1 MKIASIDIGTNT
13 VRCLIGEVLD
23 GVLTPW
29 AIYRDIIRL
38 GEGLRARGELDPAAF
53 GRLTAVLTS
62 YSGHIRESGC
72 REVRAVGTS
81 ALRDADGGGAIKGA
95 LNEVLGYPIDVISG
109 EEEARL
115 TSLGV
120 QAGIGSMNDGLL
132 LDIGGGSTEL
142 IRVSAGTN
150 VWWASLPAGV
160 VHLTEELLLDDPP
173 SDRQVAALKARFR
186 DLLDLERDDGGEQMA
201 GTAGTP
207 TTLAA
212 VQLGIDDY
220 DPTLVNGHVLSLD
233 TIRGLVKEF
242 LAMTSVQRLAMS
254 GMEKGREDLIVAGSL
269 MVLEVM
275 DRWGYEEMIVSDWG
289 LLEGIA
295 IDLAGKQPDQIEN
308 CEFRI
313 EN

>member
-13 VRCLIGEVLD
+13 VRCLIGEVQD
-23 GVLTPW
+23 GVLKPI

-38 GEGLRARGELDPAAF
+38 GEGLRAKGELDPAAY

-62 YSGHIRESGC
+62 YRGHIIESGC
-72 REVRAVGTS
+72 RKVRAVGTS
-81 ALRDADGGGAIKGA
+81 ALRDADRRGLIRKA
-95 LNEVLGYPIDVISG
+95 LNEVLGYPVDVISG

-150 VWWASLPAGV
+150 IWWNSLPAGV
-160 VHLTEELLLDDPP
+160 IHLTEELLLDDPP
-173 SDRQVAALKARFR
+173 SDRQVEALRTRFR
-186 DLLDLERDDGGEQMA
+186 DLLDQEVDDGGEQMA

-212 VQLGIDDY
+212 IQLGIDDY
-220 DPTLVNGHVLSLD
+220 DPTLVNGHVLSLGA
-233 TIRGLVKEF
+233 IQSLVNEF
-242 LAMTSVQRLAMS
+242 LGRTSVQRLAMN

-275 DRWGYEEMIVSDWG
+275 DRWGYKEMIVSDWG

-295 IDLAGKQPDQIEN
+295 IDLAGEARSN
-308 CEFRI
+308 
-313 EN
+313 

>member
-13 VRCLIGEVLD
+13 VRCLLGEIQD
-23 GVLTPW
+23 GILAPIAV
-29 AIYRDIIRL
+29 YRDIIRL
-38 GEGLRARGELDPAAF
+38 GGGLRARGGLDPAAL

-62 YSGHIRESGC
+62 YSTHIKESGC
-72 REVRAVGTS
+72 RKVRAVGTS
-81 ALRDADGGGAIKGA
+81 ALRDAHGGGAIRKA
-95 LNEVLGYPIDVISG
+95 MNEALGYPVDVISG

-120 QAGIGSMNDGLL
+120 QAGIGSMNDGLI

-142 IRVSAGTN
+142 IRVSAGN
-150 VWWASLPAGV
+150 NDWWTSLPAGV
-160 VHLTEELLLDDPP
+160 VHLTEELFMSDPP
-173 SDRQVAALKARFR
+173 SDRQVETLRARFR
-186 DLLDLERDDGGEQMA
+186 KLLDLERDDGGEQIA

-212 VQLGIDDY
+212 LELSIDDY
-220 DPTLVNGHVLSLD
+220 DPTLINGHVLSLD
-233 TIRGLVKEF
+233 TIRGFMGEF
-242 LAMTSVQRLAMS
+242 LARTSAERLGMV

-275 DRWGYEEMIVSDWG
+275 DRWGYQEMIVSDWG

-295 IDLAGKQPDQIEN
+295 LDAAEN
-308 CEFRI
+308 TG
-313 EN
+313 N

>member
-13 VRCLIGEVLD
+13 VRCLIGEVQD
-23 GVLTPW
+23 GVLKPI

-38 GEGLRARGELDPAAF
+38 GEGLKARGKLDTAAY
-53 GRLTAVLTS
+53 GRLTAVLTT
-62 YSGHIRESGC
+62 YRGHIRESGC
-72 REVRAVGTS
+72 RKVRAVGTS
-81 ALRDADGGGAIKGA
+81 ALRDADRRGLIRKA
-95 LNEVLGYPIDVISG
+95 LNEVLGYPVDVISG

-115 TSLGV
+115 TSRGV
-120 QAGIGSMNDGLL
+120 QAGIGLMNDGLL

-150 VWWASLPAGV
+150 IWWTSLPAGV

-173 SDRQVAALKARFR
+173 SNRQVETLRTRFR
-186 DLLDLERDDGGEQMA
+186 DILEQEIDDGGEQMA

-212 VQLGIDDY
+212 IQLGIDDY

-233 TIRGLVKEF
+233 AIQGLVKEF
-242 LAMTSVQRLAMS
+242 LDRTSGERLAMS

-275 DRWGYEEMIVSDWG
+275 DRWGYEEMTVSDWG

-295 IDLAGKQPDQIEN
+295 IDLAASARSN
-308 CEFRI
+308 
-313 EN
+313 

>member
-13 VRCLIGEVLD
+13 VRCLIGEVHD
-23 GVLTPW
+23 GVLTPE

-53 GRLTAVLTS
+53 GRLTSVLTS

-72 REVRAVGTS
+72 VRVRAVGTS
-81 ALRDADGGGAIKGA
+81 ALRDAGRGGSIRKA
-95 LNEVLGYPIDVISG
+95 LNDVLGYPVDVISG
-109 EEEARL
+109 EEEAKL

-120 QAGIGSMNDGLL
+120 QAGIGPMDDGLV
-132 LDIGGGSTEL
+132 LDVGGGSTEL
-142 IRVSAGTN
+142 IRVTAGTN
-150 VWWASLPAGV
+150 VWWTTLPAGV

-173 SDRQVAALKARFR
+173 SDRQVEALQVRFR
-186 DLLDLERDDGGEQMA
+186 GLLDLERDDGGEQMA

-212 VQLGIDDY
+212 VHLGIDDY

-242 LAMTSVQRLAMS
+242 LSRTSAGRLAMS
-254 GMEKGREDLIVAGSL
+254 GMERGREDLIVAGSL

-275 DRWGYEEMIVSDWG
+275 DRWGYQEMIVSDWG

-295 IDLAGKQPDQIEN
+295 LDLTREARSN
-308 CEFRI
+308 
-313 EN
+313 

>member
-1 MKIASIDIGTNT
+1 MLIASIDIGTNT
-13 VRCLIGEVLD
+13 VRCLIGEVHD
-23 GVLTPW
+23 GVLTPE

-53 GRLTAVLTS
+53 GRLTSVLTS

-72 REVRAVGTS
+72 VRVRAVGTS
-81 ALRDADGGGAIKGA
+81 ALRDAGRGGSIRKA
-95 LNEVLGYPIDVISG
+95 LNDVLGYPVDVISG
-109 EEEARL
+109 EEEAKL

-120 QAGIGSMNDGLL
+120 QAGIGPMDDGLV
-132 LDIGGGSTEL
+132 LDVGGGSTEL
-142 IRVSAGTN
+142 IRVTAGTN
-150 VWWASLPAGV
+150 VWWTTLPAGV

-173 SDRQVAALKARFR
+173 SDRQVEALQVRFR
-186 DLLDLERDDGGEQMA
+186 GLLDLERDDGGEQMA

-212 VQLGIDDY
+212 VHLGIDDY

-242 LAMTSVQRLAMS
+242 LSRTSAGRLAMS
-254 GMEKGREDLIVAGSL
+254 GMERGREDLIVAGSL

-275 DRWGYEEMIVSDWG
+275 DRWGYQEMIVSDWG

-295 IDLAGKQPDQIEN
+295 LDAVNSE
-308 CEFRI
+308 R
-313 EN
+313 

>member
-13 VRCLIGEVLD
+13 VRCLIGEVQN
-23 GVLTPW
+23 GVLKPI

-38 GEGLRARGELDPAAF
+38 GEGLRAKGELDPAAY

-62 YSGHIRESGC
+62 YRGHIRESGC
-72 REVRAVGTS
+72 RKVRAVGTS
-81 ALRDADGGGAIKGA
+81 ALRDTDRRGLIRKA
-95 LNEVLGYPIDVISG
+95 LNEVLGYPVNVISG

-142 IRVSAGTN
+142 IRVSEGTN
-150 VWWASLPAGV
+150 IWWNSLPAGV
-160 VHLTEELLLDDPP
+160 IHLTEELLLDDPP
-173 SDRQVAALKARFR
+173 SDRQVEALRTRFR
-186 DLLDLERDDGGEQMA
+186 DLLDQEVDDGGEQMA

-212 VQLGIDDY
+212 IQLGIDDY

-233 TIRGLVKEF
+233 AIQGLVDEF
-242 LAMTSVQRLAMS
+242 LDRTSVQRLAMS

-275 DRWGYEEMIVSDWG
+275 DRWGYKEMIVSDWG
-289 LLEGIA
+289 LLEGIVL
-295 IDLAGKQPDQIEN
+295 DLAGEAGNQ
-308 CEFRI
+308 
-313 EN
+313 

>member
-13 VRCLIGEVLD
+13 VRCLIGEVQD
-23 GVLTPW
+23 GVLKPI

-38 GEGLRARGELDPAAF
+38 GEGLKARGKLDTAAY
-53 GRLTAVLTS
+53 GRLTAVLTT
-62 YSGHIRESGC
+62 YRGHIRESGC
-72 REVRAVGTS
+72 RKVRAVGTS
-81 ALRDADGGGAIKGA
+81 ALRDADRRGLIRKA
-95 LNEVLGYPIDVISG
+95 LNEVLGYPVDVISG

-115 TSLGV
+115 TSRGV
-120 QAGIGSMNDGLL
+120 QAGIGLMNDGLL

-150 VWWASLPAGV
+150 IWWTSLPAGV

-173 SDRQVAALKARFR
+173 SNRQVETLRTRFR
-186 DLLDLERDDGGEQMA
+186 DLLEQEIDDGGEQMA

-212 VQLGIDDY
+212 IQLGIDDY

-233 TIRGLVKEF
+233 AIQGLVKEF
-242 LAMTSVQRLAMS
+242 LDRTSGERLAMS

-275 DRWGYEEMIVSDWG
+275 DRWGYEEMTVSDWG

-295 IDLAGKQPDQIEN
+295 IDLAASARSN
-308 CEFRI
+308 
-313 EN
+313 

>member
-13 VRCLIGEVLD
+13 VRCLIGEVQD
-23 GVLTPW
+23 GVLEPI

-38 GEGLRARGELDPAAF
+38 GEGLKARGELDTAAY
-53 GRLTAVLTS
+53 GRLTAVLTT
-62 YSGHIRESGC
+62 YRGHIRESGC
-72 REVRAVGTS
+72 RKVRAVGTS
-81 ALRDADGGGAIKGA
+81 ALRDADRRGLIRKA
-95 LNEVLGYPIDVISG
+95 LNEVLGYPVDVISG

-120 QAGIGSMNDGLL
+120 QAGIGLMNDGLL

-150 VWWASLPAGV
+150 IWWTSLPAGV

-173 SDRQVAALKARFR
+173 SNSQVETLRARFR
-186 DLLDLERDDGGEQMA
+186 DLLEQEVDDGGEQMA

-212 VQLGIDDY
+212 IQLGIDDY

-233 TIRGLVKEF
+233 AIQGLVKEF
-242 LAMTSVQRLAMS
+242 LDRTSGERLAMS

-275 DRWGYEEMIVSDWG
+275 DRWSYEEMTVSDWG
-289 LLEGIA
+289 LLEGIVL
-295 IDLAGKQPDQIEN
+295 DLAGDAGSN
-308 CEFRI
+308 
-313 EN
+313 

>member
-13 VRCLIGEVLD
+13 VRCLIADIREGN
-23 GVLTPW
+23 LTPL

-38 GEGLRARGELDPAAF
+38 GEGLKTRGELDPAALK
-53 GRLTAVLTS
+53 RLTAVLSS
-62 YSGHIRESGC
+62 YSGYIGGSGC
-72 REVRAVGTS
+72 RIVRAVGTS
-81 ALRDADGGGAIKGA
+81 ALRDADRDGSIHRS
-95 LNEVLGYPIDVISG
+95 LEDVLGYPVEVIQA

-120 QAGIGSMNDGLL
+120 QAGVGPLSDGMI

-142 IRVSAGTN
+142 IRVREGID
-150 VWWASLPAGV
+150 VWWISLPAGV
-160 VHLTEELLLDDPP
+160 VHLTEELIQDDPP
-173 SDRQVAALKARFR
+173 SDTQVTALRARFR
-186 DLLDLERDDGGEQMA
+186 TLIDSESDDCGGQLA

-220 DPTLVNGHVLSLD
+220 DPTLVNGHVLPLVTVQSLVD
-233 TIRGLVKEF
+233 QF
-242 LAMTSVQRLAMS
+242 LARDSKHRLAMP

-275 DRWGYEEMIVSDWG
+275 DRWGYDEMIVSDWG

-295 IDLAGKQPDQIEN
+295 LDMAANAGD
-308 CEFRI
+308 R
-313 EN
+313 

>member
-13 VRCLIGEVLD
+13 VRCLIGEVQN
-23 GVLTPW
+23 GVLTPK

-38 GEGLRARGELDPAAF
+38 GKGFRARGGLDPAAF

-62 YSGHIRESGC
+62 YGEHIRESEC
-72 REVRAVGTS
+72 EMVRAVGTS
-81 ALRDADGGGAIKGA
+81 ALRDADSGGAIRRS
-95 LNEVLGYPIDVISG
+95 LNDVLGYPVDVISG
-109 EEEARL
+109 GEEARL

-120 QAGIGSMNDGLL
+120 QAGIGSMKDGLL

-150 VWWASLPAGV
+150 VWWTSLSAGV
-160 VHLTEELLLDDPP
+160 VHLTEELFLDDPP
-173 SDRQVAALKARFR
+173 SDRQVEALRTRFR
-186 DLLDLERDDGGEQMA
+186 CLLDLERDDGGEQMA

-212 VQLGIDDY
+212 LQLGIDDY

-233 TIRGLVKEF
+233 AIKDLVKEF
-242 LAMTSVQRLAMS
+242 LARTSEERLAMK

-275 DRWGYEEMIVSDWG
+275 DRWGYQEMIVSDWG

-295 IDLAGKQPDQIEN
+295 IDAAAKGCNQ
-308 CEFRI
+308 
-313 EN
+313 

>member
-13 VRCLIGEVLD
+13 VRCLIGEVQD
-23 GVLTPW
+23 DVLKPI

-38 GEGLRARGELDPAAF
+38 GEGLKARGKLDPVAF
-53 GRLTAVLTS
+53 GRLTAVLTT
-62 YSGHIRESGC
+62 YRGHIRESGC
-72 REVRAVGTS
+72 RKVRAVGTS
-81 ALRDADGGGAIKGA
+81 ALRDADSKGSIRKA
-95 LNEVLGYPIDVISG
+95 LNEVLGYPVDVISG

-115 TSLGV
+115 TSRGV
-120 QAGIGSMNDGLL
+120 QAGIGLMNDGLL

-142 IRVSAGTN
+142 IRVSAGFN
-150 VWWASLPAGV
+150 IWWTSLPAGV

-173 SDRQVAALKARFR
+173 SNRQVETLRTHFR
-186 DLLDLERDDGGEQMA
+186 DLLEQEIDDGGEQMA

-212 VQLGIDDY
+212 IQLGIDDY

-233 TIRGLVKEF
+233 AIQGLVKEF
-242 LAMTSVQRLAMS
+242 LDRTSSERLAMS

-275 DRWGYEEMIVSDWG
+275 NRWGYEEMTVSDWG

-295 IDLAGKQPDQIEN
+295 LDAAKETGNQ
-308 CEFRI
+308 
-313 EN
+313 

>member
-13 VRCLIGEVLD
+13 VRCLIGEVHD
-23 GVLTPW
+23 GVLTPE

-53 GRLTAVLTS
+53 GRLTSVLTS

-72 REVRAVGTS
+72 VRVRAVGTS
-81 ALRDADGGGAIKGA
+81 ALRDAGRGGSIRKA
-95 LNEVLGYPIDVISG
+95 LNDVLGYPVDVISG
-109 EEEARL
+109 EEEAKL

-120 QAGIGSMNDGLL
+120 QAGIGPMDDGLV
-132 LDIGGGSTEL
+132 LDVGGGSTEL
-142 IRVSAGTN
+142 IRVTAGTN
-150 VWWASLPAGV
+150 VWWTTLPAGV

-173 SDRQVAALKARFR
+173 SDRQVEALQVRFR
-186 DLLDLERDDGGEQMA
+186 GLLDLERDDGGEQMS

-212 VQLGIDDY
+212 VHLGIDDY

-242 LAMTSVQRLAMS
+242 LSRTSAGRLAMS
-254 GMEKGREDLIVAGSL
+254 GMERGREDLIVAGSL

-275 DRWGYEEMIVSDWG
+275 DRWGYQEMIVSDWG

-295 IDLAGKQPDQIEN
+295 INLAERTGDS
-308 CEFRI
+308 
-313 EN
+313 

>member
-13 VRCLIGEVLD
+13 VRCLIAEISE
-23 GVLTPW
+23 GVLTPK

-38 GEGLRARGELDPAAF
+38 GEGLRARGGLDPAAL
-53 GRLTAVLTS
+53 GRLTSVLTS
-62 YSGHIRESGC
+62 YRAHIMKSGC
-72 REVRAVGTS
+72 RKVRAVGTS
-81 ALRDADGGGAIKGA
+81 ALRDAGGEGAVA
-95 LNEVLGYPIDVISG
+95 RTLMEVLGHRVEVITG

-120 QAGIGSMNDGLL
+120 QAGIGTMDDGLL

-142 IRVSAGTN
+142 IRVSDGSNA
-150 VWWASLPAGV
+150 WWTSLPAGV
-160 VHLTEELLLDDPP
+160 VHLTEELFPDDPP
-173 SDRQVAALKARFR
+173 SAGQILAFRTRFR
-186 DLLDLERDDGGEQMA
+186 DLLDLERDDGGAQVA

-212 VQLGIDDY
+212 VELGIDDY

-233 TIRGLVKEF
+233 AIGGLLKEF
-242 LAMTSVQRLAMS
+242 LSRTSAGRLAMS
-254 GMEKGREDLIVAGSL
+254 GMEKGREDLIVAGTL

-275 DRWGYEEMIVSDWG
+275 DRWGFKEMIVSDWG

-295 IDLAGKQPDQIEN
+295 IDMVNRE
-308 CEFRI
+308 R
-313 EN
+313 

>member
-1 MKIASIDIGTNT
+1 MLNFMKIASIDIGTNT
-13 VRCLIGEVLD
+13 VRCLISEVRG
-23 GVLTPW
+23 GVLAPK
-29 AIYRDIIRL
+29 AICRDIIRL
-38 GEGLRARGELDPAAF
+38 GEGLGAKGELNPAAF
-53 GRLTAVLTS
+53 ERLTAVLTS
-62 YSGHIRESGC
+62 YRAYIRESGC

-81 ALRDADGGGAIKGA
+81 ALRDADRGGSIAGVLK
-95 LNEVLGYPIDVISG
+95 EVLGSPVEVISG

-115 TSLGV
+115 TSIGM
-120 QAGIGSMNDGLL
+120 QAGTGSMKDGLL

-142 IRVSAGTN
+142 IRVSTGTN
-150 VWWASLPAGV
+150 IWWTSLPAGV

-173 SDRQVAALKARFR
+173 TDRQVEALKVRFR
-186 DLLDLERDDGGEQMA
+186 DLLERQRDDGGEQLA

-212 VQLGIDDY
+212 IELGIDDY

-233 TIRGLVKEF
+233 TVMGLVKRFLTMTSIER
-242 LAMTSVQRLAMS
+242 LAMT

-275 DRWGYEEMIVSDWG
+275 DRWGYQEMIVSDWG

-295 IDLAGKQPDQIEN
+295 LDAVNSE
-308 CEFRI
+308 R
-313 EN
+313 

>member
-13 VRCLIGEVLD
+13 VRCLIGEVQD
-23 GVLTPW
+23 GVLKPI

-38 GEGLRARGELDPAAF
+38 GEGLKARGKLDPAAF
-53 GRLTAVLTS
+53 GRLTAVLTT
-62 YSGHIRESGC
+62 YRGHIRESGC
-72 REVRAVGTS
+72 RKVRAVGTS
-81 ALRDADGGGAIKGA
+81 ALRDADSKGSIRKA
-95 LNEVLGYPIDVISG
+95 LNEMLGYPVDVISG

-115 TSLGV
+115 TSRGV
-120 QAGIGSMNDGLL
+120 QAGIGLMNDGLL

-150 VWWASLPAGV
+150 IWWTSLPAGV

-173 SDRQVAALKARFR
+173 SNRQVETLRTRFR
-186 DLLDLERDDGGEQMA
+186 DLLEQEIDDGGEQMA

-212 VQLGIDDY
+212 IQLGIDDY

-233 TIRGLVKEF
+233 AIQGLVKEF
-242 LAMTSVQRLAMS
+242 LDRTSGERLAMS

-275 DRWGYEEMIVSDWG
+275 DRWAYEEMTVSDWG

-295 IDLAGKQPDQIEN
+295 IDLAASARSN
-308 CEFRI
+308 
-313 EN
+313 

>member
-1 MKIASIDIGTNT
+1 M
-13 VRCLIGEVLD
+13 
-23 GVLTPW
+23 LTPE

-53 GRLTAVLTS
+53 GRLTSVLTS

-72 REVRAVGTS
+72 VRVRAVGTS
-81 ALRDADGGGAIKGA
+81 ALRDAGRGGSIRKA
-95 LNEVLGYPIDVISG
+95 LNDVLGYPVDVISG
-109 EEEARL
+109 EEEAKL

-120 QAGIGSMNDGLL
+120 QAGIGPMDDGLV
-132 LDIGGGSTEL
+132 LDVGGGSTEL
-142 IRVSAGTN
+142 IRVTAGTN
-150 VWWASLPAGV
+150 VWWTTLPAGV

-173 SDRQVAALKARFR
+173 SDRQVEALQVRFR
-186 DLLDLERDDGGEQMA
+186 GLLDLERDDGGEQMA

-212 VQLGIDDY
+212 VHLGIDDY

-242 LAMTSVQRLAMS
+242 LSRTSAGRLAMS
-254 GMEKGREDLIVAGSL
+254 GMERGREDLIVAGSL

-275 DRWGYEEMIVSDWG
+275 DRWGYQEMIVSDWG

-295 IDLAGKQPDQIEN
+295 LDLTREARSN
-308 CEFRI
+308 
-313 EN
+313 

>member
-1 MKIASIDIGTNT
+1 MLIASIDIGTNT
-13 VRCLIGEVLD
+13 VRCLIGEVQD
-23 GVLTPW
+23 GVLTPK

-38 GEGLRARGELDPAAF
+38 GEGLRAKGELDPAALE
-53 GRLTAVLTS
+53 RLTAVLTS
-62 YSGHIRESGC
+62 HSRHIGESGC
-72 REVRAVGTS
+72 EKVRAVGTS
-81 ALRDADGGGAIKGA
+81 ALRDADRGGSIRKA
-95 LNEVLGYPIDVISG
+95 LNDVLGYPVDVISG
-109 EEEARL
+109 EEEAKL

-120 QAGIGSMNDGLL
+120 QAGIGSMDDGLV

-150 VWWASLPAGV
+150 VWWTSLPAGV

-173 SDRQVAALKARFR
+173 SDRQVEALQTRFR
-186 DLLDLERDDGGEQMA
+186 GLLNLEKDDGGKQMA

-233 TIRGLVKEF
+233 NIRDLVKEF
-242 LAMTSVQRLAMS
+242 LTRTSAGRLAMN

-275 DRWGYEEMIVSDWG
+275 DRWGYQEMIVSDWG

-295 IDLAGKQPDQIEN
+295 IDLVNSEK
-308 CEFRI
+308 
-313 EN
+313 

>member
-13 VRCLIGEVLD
+13 VRCLIAEVHD
-23 GVLTPW
+23 SVLTPEV
-29 AIYRDIIRL
+29 IYRDIIRL
-38 GEGLRARGELDPAAF
+38 GEGLRARGELDPAAI

-62 YSGHIRESGC
+62 YRRHITESGC
-72 REVRAVGTS
+72 RKVRAVGTS
-81 ALRDADGGGAIKGA
+81 ALRDADRGGETGRA
-95 LNEVLGYPIDVISG
+95 LYEVLGHSVDVISG

-120 QAGIGSMNDGLL
+120 QAGIASMIDGLI

-142 IRVSAGTN
+142 IRISSGSN
-150 VWWASLPAGV
+150 IWWSSLPAGV
-160 VHLTEELLLDDPP
+160 VHLTEELFLDDPP
-173 SDRQVAALKARFR
+173 LNTQVKALRKRFR
-186 DLLDLERDDGGEQMA
+186 ELLDLERDDGGGQMA

-233 TIRGLVKEF
+233 TIKDLTEQFIG
-242 LAMTSVQRLAMS
+242 MTSVQRLALR

-275 DRWGYEEMIVSDWG
+275 ARWNYKEMIVSDWG

-295 IDLAGKQPDQIEN
+295 LDAAKRP
-308 CEFRI
+308 
-313 EN
+313 

>member
-1 MKIASIDIGTNT
+1 MIIAAIDIGTNT
-13 VRCLIGEVLD
+13 VRCLIGEVRD
-23 GVLTPW
+23 GVLTPR
-29 AIYRDIIRL
+29 AVHRDIIRL

-53 GRLTAVLTS
+53 GRLTAVLNS
-62 YSGHIRESGC
+62 YRGYIKESGC
-72 REVRAVGTS
+72 GLIRAVGTS
-81 ALRDADGGGAIKGA
+81 ALRDADREGMIGRT
-95 LNEVLGYPIDVISG
+95 LNEVLGHPVDVITG

-120 QAGIGSMNDGLL
+120 QAGIGLMNDGLI

-150 VWWASLPAGV
+150 IWWTSLPAGV
-160 VHLTEELLLDDPP
+160 VHLTEELFLDDPP
-173 SDRQVAALKARFR
+173 LESQVAALRTRFR
-186 DLLDLERDDGGEQMA
+186 DLLELERDDGGKRLA

-220 DPTLVNGHVLSLD
+220 DPTLVNGHVLSMD
-233 TIRGLVKEF
+233 AVQGLVKEF
-242 LAMTSVQRLAMS
+242 LVRTSDERLAMS

-269 MVLEVM
+269 MVLDVM
-275 DRWGYEEMIVSDWG
+275 GRWGHEEMVVSDWG

-295 IDLAGKQPDQIEN
+295 IDAVNSE
-308 CEFRI
+308 R
-313 EN
+313 

>member
-1 MKIASIDIGTNT
+1 MKITSIDIGTNT
-13 VRCLIGEVLD
+13 VRCLIGEIQD
-23 GVLTPW
+23 GVLEPI

-38 GEGLRARGELDPAAF
+38 GEGLKARGELDTAAY
-53 GRLTAVLTS
+53 GRLTAVLTT
-62 YSGHIRESGC
+62 YRGHIRESGC
-72 REVRAVGTS
+72 RKVRAVGTS
-81 ALRDADGGGAIKGA
+81 ALRDADRRGLIRKA
-95 LNEVLGYPIDVISG
+95 LNEVLGYPVDVISG

-120 QAGIGSMNDGLL
+120 QAGIGLMNDGLL

-150 VWWASLPAGV
+150 IWWTSLPAGV

-173 SDRQVAALKARFR
+173 SNSQVETLRARFR
-186 DLLDLERDDGGEQMA
+186 DLLEQEVDDGGEQMA

-212 VQLGIDDY
+212 IQLGIDDY

-233 TIRGLVKEF
+233 AIQGLVKEF
-242 LAMTSVQRLAMS
+242 LDRTSGERLAMS

-275 DRWGYEEMIVSDWG
+275 DRWSYEEMTVSDWG
-289 LLEGIA
+289 LLEGIVL
-295 IDLAGKQPDQIEN
+295 DLAGDAGSN
-308 CEFRI
+308 
-313 EN
+313 

>member
-13 VRCLIGEVLD
+13 VRFLIAEIRS
-23 GVLTPW
+23 GVLTPV

-38 GEGLRARGELDPAAF
+38 GEGLRARGELDPAAL

-62 YSGHIRESGC
+62 YRGYISEAKC
-72 REVRAVGTS
+72 RKVRAVGTS
-81 ALRDADGGGAIKGA
+81 ALRDADRAGEIGRV
-95 LNEVLGYPIDVISG
+95 LYEVLGYSVDVISG

-120 QAGIGSMNDGLL
+120 QAGITVLSDGLI

-142 IRVSAGTN
+142 IRVSSGSN
-150 VWWASLPAGV
+150 IWWSSLPAGV
-160 VHLTEELLLDDPP
+160 VHLTEELFLDDPP
-173 SDRQVAALKARFR
+173 SNRQVNALRNRFR
-186 DLLDLERDDGGEQMA
+186 DFLDMERDDGGEQVA

-220 DPTLVNGHVLSLD
+220 DPTLVNGHVLPLD
-233 TIRGLVKEF
+233 TIRDLTEEF
-242 LAMTSVQRLAMS
+242 LGMTSARRLALR
-254 GMEKGREDLIVAGSL
+254 GMEKGREDLIIAGSL

-275 DRWGYEEMIVSDWG
+275 DRWDFKEMIVSDWG

-295 IDLAGKQPDQIEN
+295 LDAAKRP
-308 CEFRI
+308 
-313 EN
+313 